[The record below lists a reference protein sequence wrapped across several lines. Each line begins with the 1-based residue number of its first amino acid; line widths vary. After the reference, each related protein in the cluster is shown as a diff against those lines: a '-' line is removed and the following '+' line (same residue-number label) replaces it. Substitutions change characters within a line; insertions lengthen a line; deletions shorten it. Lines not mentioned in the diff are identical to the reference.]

1 MPNNF
6 YLTTTLPYVNAEP
19 HIGFA
24 LEIVAADV
32 IARYQREIL
41 NNKVIFNTGTDEHGQ
56 KIYQNA
62 LDNHQDPQAY
72 VDHYAAKFEELKK
85 LLNLS
90 YTHFIRTT
98 DKNHVAAAQ
107 KFWEI
112 CDTNGYIYKK
122 EYKTKY
128 CVGCELEKTDSEL
141 VDGKCPLHPNK
152 ELEIREEENYFFK
165 FSAFQQP
172 LLDLYEKNPEFVKPE
187 EKMKEI
193 KAFVSNGL
201 QDFSISRLKEKM
213 PWGIPVPNDPGHV
226 MYVWFDALVNYIS
239 TLGWPNENAE
249 FAGFWPG
256 IQLAGKDNLRQQS
269 AMWQAML
276 LAAGIKPTKQILING
291 FISVAGQKMSKS
303 LGNVISPTEMV
314 NRYGTDATRYLL
326 MNLGPFG
333 TDMDVTWEKL
343 DTVYQA
349 KLANNLGN
357 TISRIAK
364 MCENSNVGYDFSVK
378 PWEFNTRKNGKKP
391 LFALKSASNELE
403 NFLLRSALFDIS
415 LYTNFI
421 EEQLSKEQPWKLEG
435 DKQKDVLKKAVSS
448 IVELAKILKPF
459 MPAVAEKIAHHF
471 AQEKITA
478 LTPLFPRLEK

>member
-1 MPNNF
+1 VPNNF

-32 IARYQREIL
+32 IARYQRETL

-62 LDNHQDPQAY
+62 LDNNQDPQAY

-98 DKNHVAAAQ
+98 DKNHVVAAQ

-141 VDGKCPLHPNK
+141 VNGKCPLHPNK

-172 LLDLYEKNPEFVKPE
+172 LLELYEKNPEFVKPE
-187 EKMKEI
+187 GKMKEI
-193 KAFVSNGL
+193 KAFVANGL

-213 PWGIPVPNDPGHV
+213 PWGIPVPNDPDHV

-239 TLGWPNENAE
+239 TLGWPNENTE
-249 FAGFWPG
+249 FADFWPG

-276 LAAGIKPTKQILING
+276 LAANLKPAKQILING

-303 LGNVISPTEMV
+303 LGNVISPAEMV
-314 NRYGTDATRYLL
+314 ARYGTDATRYLL
-326 MNLGPFG
+326 MSLGPFG

-343 DTVYQA
+343 DLVYQA
-349 KLANNLGN
+349 KLANGLGN
-357 TISRIAK
+357 LCSRVAKLAEKTDLINKTEVTLTNEYTNEMAENNLLNALTISQNIQ
-364 MCENSNVGYDFSVK
+364 D
-378 PWEFNTRKNGKKP
+378 
-391 LFALKSASNELE
+391 ELDQ
-403 NFLLRSALFDIS
+403 FLA
-415 LYTNFI
+415 
-421 EEQLSKEQPWKLEG
+421 KEQPWKQETT
-435 DKQKDVLKKAVSS
+435 KAIEVLTQAISKIRA
-448 IVELAKILKPF
+448 LALILKPF
-459 MPAVAEKIAHHF
+459 MPEIAEKITHHF

>member
-32 IARYQREIL
+32 IARYQRETL

-62 LDNHQDPQAY
+62 LDNNQDPQAY

-98 DKNHVAAAQ
+98 DKNHVVAAQ

-141 VDGKCPLHPNK
+141 VNGKCPLHPNK

-172 LLDLYEKNPEFVKPE
+172 LLELYEKNPEFVKPE
-187 EKMKEI
+187 GKMKEI
-193 KAFVSNGL
+193 KAFVANGL

-213 PWGIPVPNDPGHV
+213 PWGIPVPNDPDHV

-239 TLGWPNENAE
+239 TLGWPNENTE
-249 FAGFWPG
+249 FADFWPG

-276 LAAGIKPTKQILING
+276 LAANLKPAKQILING

-303 LGNVISPTEMV
+303 LGNVISPAEMV
-314 NRYGTDATRYLL
+314 ARYGTDATRYLL
-326 MNLGPFG
+326 MSLGPFG

-343 DTVYQA
+343 DLVYQA
-349 KLANNLGN
+349 KLANGLGN
-357 TISRIAK
+357 LCSRVAKLAEKTDLINKTEVTLTNEYTNEMAENNLLNALTISQNIQ
-364 MCENSNVGYDFSVK
+364 D
-378 PWEFNTRKNGKKP
+378 
-391 LFALKSASNELE
+391 ELDQ
-403 NFLLRSALFDIS
+403 FLA
-415 LYTNFI
+415 
-421 EEQLSKEQPWKLEG
+421 KEQPWKQETT
-435 DKQKDVLKKAVSS
+435 KAIEVLTQAISKIRA
-448 IVELAKILKPF
+448 LALILKPF
-459 MPAVAEKIAHHF
+459 MPEIAEKITHHF

>member
-1 MPNNF
+1 MTDPGYNTLVPNNF

-32 IARYQREIL
+32 IARYQRETL

-62 LDNHQDPQAY
+62 LDNNQDPQAY

-98 DKNHVAAAQ
+98 DKNHVVAAQ

-141 VDGKCPLHPNK
+141 VNGKCPLHPNK

-172 LLDLYEKNPEFVKPE
+172 LLELYEKNPEFVKPE
-187 EKMKEI
+187 GKMKEI
-193 KAFVSNGL
+193 KAFVANGL

-213 PWGIPVPNDPGHV
+213 PWGIPVPNDPDHV

-239 TLGWPNENAE
+239 TLGWPNENTE
-249 FAGFWPG
+249 FADFWPG

-276 LAAGIKPTKQILING
+276 LAANLKPAKQILING

-303 LGNVISPTEMV
+303 LGNVISPAEMV
-314 NRYGTDATRYLL
+314 ARYGTDATRYLL
-326 MNLGPFG
+326 MSLGPFG

-343 DTVYQA
+343 DLVYQA
-349 KLANNLGN
+349 KLANGLGN
-357 TISRIAK
+357 LCSRVAKLAEKTDLINKTEVTLTNEYTNEMAENNLLNALTISQNIQ
-364 MCENSNVGYDFSVK
+364 D
-378 PWEFNTRKNGKKP
+378 
-391 LFALKSASNELE
+391 ELDQ
-403 NFLLRSALFDIS
+403 FLA
-415 LYTNFI
+415 
-421 EEQLSKEQPWKLEG
+421 KEQPWKQETT
-435 DKQKDVLKKAVSS
+435 KAIEVLTQAISKIRA
-448 IVELAKILKPF
+448 LALILKPF
-459 MPAVAEKIAHHF
+459 MPEIAEKITHHF